1 MPKLWLPSRRADLV
15 CQQAVELV
23 TDYLE
28 GALSRR
34 DRNRFERHLTSCPH
48 CAEYLLQ
55 MRATIDL
62 SGRITPDDLTA
73 EMRQEFIELFRR
85 WQADE

>member
-1 MPKLWLPSRRADLV
+1 MPRLWLPARRVDLV

-23 TDYLE
+23 TAYLE

-34 DRNRFERHLTSCPH
+34 DERRFERHLAGCAH
-48 CAEYLLQ
+48 CTEYLAQ

-62 SGRITPDDLTA
+62 SGRITPDDLTPN
-73 EMRQEFIELFRR
+73 MRQEFIELFRR
-85 WQADE
+85 WRADE